1 MNSQLEICYI
11 DRDVSIIG
19 DNKFDNNIND
29 DFSMIDWVN
38 IQSKVVMFKCKLGFK
53 NYYKYQK
60 YNRRYRNL

>member
-38 IQSKVVMFKCKLGFK
+38 I
-53 NYYKYQK
+53 
-60 YNRRYRNL
+60 